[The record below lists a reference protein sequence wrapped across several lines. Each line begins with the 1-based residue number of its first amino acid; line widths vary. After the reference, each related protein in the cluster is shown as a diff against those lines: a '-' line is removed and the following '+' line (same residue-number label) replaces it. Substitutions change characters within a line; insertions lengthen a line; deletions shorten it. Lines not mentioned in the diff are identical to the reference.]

1 MQYGL
6 YISASSVSAA
16 MARQDVISNNLA
28 NVNTVGFR
36 PDSLDVRLR
45 QAVAEEDGLA
55 FAPSNKLLER
65 LGGGVL
71 PDRTRVGQGQGPL
84 QETRNE
90 LDVALEGDGFLV
102 TRSPRG
108 PINAQDDGTR
118 LTRDGRLTTR
128 ADGAL
133 VLAGTG
139 TPVLSDSGSEIRINL
154 SSGERVHIDSEGG
167 VHQGATTLGTL
178 AISNVA
184 SPRDLIKDGDNL
196 LRTGG
201 QSLVGG
207 TALLRSGHIEMSGV
221 DAIKSM
227 IGVTSASNTA
237 QSGLTM
243 ISYYSDMM
251 SRAISSLGR
260 VA

>member
-1 MQYGL
+1 MQYGM
-6 YISASSVSAA
+6 YISASAVSAA

-45 QAVAEEDGLA
+45 QAVAEEDGLVGV
-55 FAPSNKLLER
+55 PSNKLLER
-65 LGGGVL
+65 LGGGVI
-71 PDRTRVGQGQGPL
+71 PEKTRVGTGQGPL
-84 QETRNE
+84 QATRNE
-90 LDVALEGDGFLV
+90 LDLALEGDGYFV

-108 PINAQDDGTR
+108 PIGEGDDGTR

-128 ADGAL
+128 ADGAI

-139 TPVLSDSGSEIRINL
+139 TPLLSDSGGEVRVNL
-154 SSGERVHIDSEGG
+154 SSGEKIHIDSRGV
-167 VHQGATTLGTL
+167 VHQGTTEVGRL
-178 AISNVA
+178 AVA
-184 SPRDLIKDGDNL
+184 DVPSPHDLIKDGDNL

-201 QSLVGG
+201 QPLVDG
-207 TALLRSGHIEMSGV
+207 TAMVRSGHVEMSSV

-227 IGVTSASNTA
+227 ISVTSASNA
-237 QSGLTM
+237 ASGGLAM

-251 SRAISSLGR
+251 SRAITSLGK